1 MFTWYVI
8 IMLSWYHDFMKG
20 DNMAYIVGMVSQ
32 KGGAGKSTLA
42 QLFARE
48 LGNGGFTVKIADLDT
63 QQTSSTEWAADRADN
78 GISPAIR
85 CEAFADV
92 KSAISEAGQ
101 FDAYILDGKPNAST
115 QTFEIA
121 RASDLVVIAVRQS
134 KRDLRP
140 AVKLAN
146 DLADNHGVDPS
157 KIVFAMNQTTDSDAD
172 VRAARRFL
180 ENSDY
185 EVLDGWIVLS
195 TGYSTAMDAG
205 KAITETS
212 FQTLNQKAEI
222 LAQSIINKLAN
233 LANSEQQDRVEV

>member
-1 MFTWYVI
+1 
-8 IMLSWYHDFMKG
+8 
-20 DNMAYIVGMVSQ
+20 MAYIVGMVSQ

-48 LGNGGFTVKIADLDT
+48 LANSDFTVKIADLDT
-63 QQTSSTEWAADRADN
+63 QQTSSAEWAADRAN
-78 GISPAIR
+78 GDISPKIR

-92 KSAISEAGQ
+92 KSAIAEAGQ
-101 FDAYILDGKPNAST
+101 FDAYILDGKPNASA

-121 RASDLVVIAVRQS
+121 RASDLVVVAVRQS

-157 KIVFAMNQTTDSDAD
+157 KIVFAMNQTTDSEAD
-172 VRAARRFL
+172 VRAARRYL

-185 EVLDGWIVLS
+185 EVLEGWIALS
-195 TGYSTAMDAG
+195 TGYSTAMDMG

-212 FQTLNQKAEI
+212 YRSLNEKAEI
-222 LAQSIINKLAN
+222 LAQSITNKLAT
-233 LANSEQQDRVEV
+233 LTNSKTEERAEA

>member
-1 MFTWYVI
+1 
-8 IMLSWYHDFMKG
+8 MKG
-20 DNMAYIVGMVSQ
+20 KNMAYIVGMVSQ

-48 LGNGGFTVKIADLDT
+48 LANSDFTVKIADLDT
-63 QQTSSTEWAADRADN
+63 QQTSSAEWAADRAN
-78 GISPAIR
+78 GDISPKIR

-92 KSAISEAGQ
+92 KSAIAEAGQ
-101 FDAYILDGKPNAST
+101 FDAYILDGKPNASA

-121 RASDLVVIAVRQS
+121 RASDLVVVAVRQS

-157 KIVFAMNQTTDSDAD
+157 KIVFAMNQTTDSEAD
-172 VRAARRFL
+172 VRAARRYL

-185 EVLDGWIVLS
+185 EVLEGWIALS
-195 TGYSTAMDAG
+195 TGYSTAMDMG

-212 FQTLNQKAEI
+212 YRSLNEKAEI
-222 LAQSIINKLAN
+222 LAQSITNKLAT
-233 LANSEQQDRVEV
+233 LTNSKTEERAEA

>member
-1 MFTWYVI
+1 
-8 IMLSWYHDFMKG
+8 
-20 DNMAYIVGMVSQ
+20 MAYIVGMVSQ

-48 LGNGGFTVKIADLDT
+48 LASGGFSVKIADLDT
-63 QQTSSTEWAADRADN
+63 QQTSSAEWAADRADN
-78 GISPAIR
+78 EIEPSIR
-85 CEAFADV
+85 CETFADV
-92 KSAISEAGQ
+92 RQAIGEAGN
-101 FDAYILDGKPNAST
+101 FDAYILDGKPNSSL

-121 RASDLVVIAVRQS
+121 RASDLVVVAVRQS

-146 DLADNHGVDPS
+146 DLADNHGVDPA

-172 VRAARRFL
+172 VRAARRYL

-185 EVLDGWIVLS
+185 EVLSGWVALS

-212 FQTLNQKAEI
+212 FLTLNKKAEL
-222 LAQSIINKLAN
+222 LAQSIINKLGSLTETKEKA
-233 LANSEQQDRVEV
+233 

>member
-1 MFTWYVI
+1 
-8 IMLSWYHDFMKG
+8 
-20 DNMAYIVGMVSQ
+20 MAYIVGMVSQ

-48 LGNGGFTVKIADLDT
+48 LANGGFSVKIADLDT
-63 QQTSSTEWAADRADN
+63 QQTSSAEWAADRADS
-78 GISPAIR
+78 GISPPIR

-92 KSAISEAGQ
+92 KAAITEAGQ
-101 FDAYILDGKPNAST
+101 FDAYILDGKPNASA

-121 RASDLVVIAVRQS
+121 RASDLVVVAVRQS

-157 KIVFAMNQTTDSDAD
+157 KIVFAMNQTTDSEAD
-172 VRAARRFL
+172 VLAARRFL

-185 EVLDGWIVLS
+185 DVLDGWIALS

-205 KAITETS
+205 KSITETS
-212 FQTLNQKAEI
+212 FRTLNEKAEI
-222 LAQSIINKLAN
+222 LAQAITNKLVALTARN
-233 LANSEQQDRVEV
+233 EERAEA

>member
-1 MFTWYVI
+1 
-8 IMLSWYHDFMKG
+8 
-20 DNMAYIVGMVSQ
+20 MAYIVGMVSQ

-48 LGNGGFTVKIADLDT
+48 LAQGGFSVKIADLDT
-63 QQTSSTEWAADRADN
+63 QQTSSAEWAADRADN
-78 GISPAIR
+78 QFSPAIR

-92 KSAISEAGQ
+92 KAAIAEASQ
-101 FDAYILDGKPNAST
+101 FDAYILDGKPNASA

-146 DLADNHGVDPS
+146 DLADNHGVDPA
-157 KIVFAMNQTTDSDAD
+157 KIAFAMNQTTDSDAD
-172 VRAARRFL
+172 VTAARTWL

-185 EVLDGWIVLS
+185 EVLEGWIPLS
-195 TGYSTAMDAG
+195 TGYSTAMDTG

-212 FQTLNQKAEI
+212 FKTLNSKAEK
-222 LAQSIINKLAN
+222 LAQAIIDKLAA
-233 LANSEQQDRVEV
+233 LANSNEQEKESA

>member
-1 MFTWYVI
+1 
-8 IMLSWYHDFMKG
+8 
-20 DNMAYIVGMVSQ
+20 MAYIVGMVSQ

-48 LGNGGFTVKIADLDT
+48 LAEGGFSVKIADLDT
-63 QQTSSTEWAADRADN
+63 QQTSSAEWAADRAD
-78 GISPAIR
+78 SELVPAIR
-85 CEAFADV
+85 CEAFANV
-92 KSAISEAGQ
+92 KAAIAEAGN
-101 FDAYILDGKPNAST
+101 FDAYILDGKPNASD

-121 RASDLVVIAVRQS
+121 RASHLVVIAVRQS

-157 KIVFAMNQTTDSDAD
+157 KIVFAMNQTTDSVAD
-172 VRAARRFL
+172 VNAARRWL

-185 EVLDGWIVLS
+185 NVLEGWIPLS

-212 FQTLNQKAEI
+212 YKPLNKKAEK
-222 LAQSIINKLAN
+222 LAQAIIDKLAALSN
-233 LANSEQQDRVEV
+233 TKEKGKANA